1 METFKNY
8 TQVNTEVL
16 REIWNDILVDGVAF
30 PGLDLYSSATFEKKL
45 TTYDQVDVLLVD
57 DQIAGYYLIKA
68 NNEGRASH
76 VANGTYAV
84 NKAFRGQGLINDL
97 VAKSIET
104 ARIHGFRGIQ
114 FNAVVAENEAA
125 IHTYEKFG
133 FEIVG
138 TIPGGFQVKDGRYVD
153 MHIMYLDLTKTNL

>member
-8 TQVNTEVL
+8 TQVDTEVL
-16 REIWNDILVDGVAF
+16 EKYGTIFWWTVSLS
-30 PGLDLYSSATFEKKL
+30 GLDLYSSAAFEKKL
-45 TTYDQVDVLLVD
+45 ATYDQVDVLLVD

-104 ARIHGFRGIQ
+104 AKARDFRGIQ
-114 FNAVVAENEAA
+114 FNAVVAENKAA

>member
-1 METFKNY
+1 MKIFKHY
-8 TQVNTEVL
+8 TQVDTEVL

-30 PGLDLYSSATFEKKL
+30 PGLDLYSSAAFEKKL
-45 TTYDQVDVLLVD
+45 ATYDQVDVLLVD

-68 NNEGRASH
+68 NDEGRASH

-104 ARIHGFRGIQ
+104 AKARDFRGIQ
-114 FNAVVAENEAA
+114 FNAVVAENKAA
-125 IHTYEKFG
+125 VHTYEEFG

-138 TIPGGFQVKDGRYVD
+138 TIPGDFQVKDGRYVD
-153 MHIMYLDLTKTNL
+153 MHIMYLVLTNTNL

>member
-8 TQVNTEVL
+8 IQVDTEVL

-30 PGLDLYSSATFEKKL
+30 PGLDLDSSAAFEKKL
-45 TTYDQVDVLLVD
+45 ATYDQVDVLLVD

-68 NNEGRASH
+68 NDEGRASH

-84 NKAFRGQGLINDL
+84 NKAFRGQGLINVF
-97 VAKSIET
+97 VAKSIEIAI
-104 ARIHGFRGIQ
+104 ARDFRGIQ
-114 FNAVVAENEAA
+114 FSAVVAENKAA
-125 IHTYEKFG
+125 VHTYEKFG

-138 TIPGGFQVKDGRYVD
+138 TIPGGFQVKDSRYVD
-153 MHIMYLDLTKTNL
+153 MHIMYLDLAKINL

>member
-1 METFKNY
+1 MKNFKHY
-8 TQVNTEVL
+8 TQVDTEDL

-30 PGLDLYSSATFEKKL
+30 PGLDLYSSAAFEKKL
-45 TTYDQVDVLLVD
+45 AAYEQVDVLLVD
-57 DQIAGYYLIKA
+57 DQMCDCLLTKE
-68 NNEGRASH
+68 NTEGRASH

-104 ARIHGFRGIQ
+104 AKMHGFRGIQ
-114 FNAVVAENEAA
+114 FNAVVAENKAA
-125 IHTYEKFG
+125 IHTYENFG

-138 TIPGGFQVKDGRYVD
+138 
-153 MHIMYLDLTKTNL
+153 